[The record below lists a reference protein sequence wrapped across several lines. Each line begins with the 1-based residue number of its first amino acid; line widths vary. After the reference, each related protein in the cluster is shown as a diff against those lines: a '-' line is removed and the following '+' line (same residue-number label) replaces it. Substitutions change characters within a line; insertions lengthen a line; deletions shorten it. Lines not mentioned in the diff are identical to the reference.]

1 MFVSVVCVCAS
12 EIRENVLSDTALCVL
27 HVCMPG
33 RENDNLAHL
42 FAVKEDAPKARE
54 EIAEYLVL

>member
-1 MFVSVVCVCAS
+1 MCVCAS

-33 RENDNLAHL
+33 RENDNLARL

>member
-1 MFVSVVCVCAS
+1 
-12 EIRENVLSDTALCVL
+12 L
-27 HVCMPG
+27 HVCTPG

-54 EIAEYLVL
+54 EIAEYLDF